1 MSAVTVDS
9 SGQNSVP
16 PLRYYE
22 MDWEQRLGF
31 TSMGGMTSNAWLSGL
46 AALVLTVLVY
56 VIAFFVPPNFF
67 SRMLLDRGP
76 TQHAAV
82 FFGFWCMVILLV
94 KQSKLKLQQR
104 ALQYT
109 VVPSEHHFVLSSQTA
124 DQVITM
130 IHANASDPERFLVY
144 NRILTAISN
153 LKNLG
158 RVSDV
163 DEILNSLG
171 ARDESA
177 HETSFG
183 LINGFLWAIP
193 VLGFIGTVLGLSQSI
208 SNFSGLLESQT
219 EISGIVDSLKDVTSG
234 LSTAFETT
242 LLALVIALVIQL
254 WMTAQKTAEERF
266 LDSCNDYCMQ
276 QIVSRIKI
284 LPYEQSREV

>member
-1 MSAVTVDS
+1 MVQPAVDS
-9 SGQNSVP
+9 SQL
-16 PLRYYE
+16 PLRYYA
-22 MDWEQRLGF
+22 MDIEQRLGF
-31 TSMGGMTSNAWLSGL
+31 SSRGDTACNAWLSGII
-46 AALVLTVLVY
+46 ALVLTIVLY
-56 VIAFFVPPNFF
+56 VVAICIPSNYFT
-67 SRMLLDRGP
+67 RMLLDRGP

-82 FFGFWCMVILLV
+82 FFGFWCIAILSL
-94 KQSKLKLQQR
+94 KRSKLRLQR
-104 ALQYT
+104 SALNYP
-109 VVPSEHHFVLSSQTA
+109 VIPNEHHFVLSSQTA
-124 DQVITM
+124 DQVVAQ
-130 IHANASDPERFLVY
+130 IHSIAADPERFMVY

-163 DEILNSLG
+163 DDILDSLG
-171 ARDESA
+171 DRDESA

-208 SNFSGLLESQT
+208 ANFSGLLESQT
-219 EISGIVDSLKDVTSG
+219 EIGGIVSSLKDITAG

-266 LDSCNDYCMQ
+266 LDDCNDYCLKQ
-276 QIVSRIKI
+276 VVSRIRI
-284 LPYEQSREV
+284 LPYEQLREI

>member
-1 MSAVTVDS
+1 
-9 SGQNSVP
+9 
-16 PLRYYE
+16 
-22 MDWEQRLGF
+22 
-31 TSMGGMTSNAWLSGL
+31 
-46 AALVLTVLVY
+46 
-56 VIAFFVPPNFF
+56 
-67 SRMLLDRGP
+67 
-76 TQHAAV
+76 
-82 FFGFWCMVILLV
+82 
-94 KQSKLKLQQR
+94 
-104 ALQYT
+104 
-109 VVPSEHHFVLSSQTA
+109 
-124 DQVITM
+124 M

-208 SNFSGLLESQT
+208 SNFSSLLESQS

-254 WMTAQKTAEERF
+254 WMTVQKTAEERF
-266 LDSCNDYCMQ
+266 LDSCNDYCMR